1 MMVKISKLM
10 VKIETIL
17 IVKLKFQGDFRKM
30 RRCTRQVFTGPAR
43 WVLLLTL
50 ACLLPL
56 AGCGDAE
63 AEAEDRRL
71 RGMALEAQ
79 GKFHEALWEYEE
91 GLRGHVVSAAL
102 WYHAGYLYLSGGDH
116 AGAHRR
122 FKAGLRLDRECAPC
136 AEGAGTAAFALGN
149 VADALPFLERALRLE
164 PSRAAAR
171 SNVAAALGKL
181 AADVDSRYKP

>member
-1 MMVKISKLM
+1 MPGFSRQLFPG
-10 VKIETIL
+10 TP
-17 IVKLKFQGDFRKM
+17 M
-30 RRCTRQVFTGPAR
+30 R
-43 WVLLLTL
+43 VLLLTL

-56 AGCGDAE
+56 VGCGGGD

-71 RGMALEAQ
+71 RGMALEVQ

-91 GLRGHVVSAAL
+91 GLQGNVDSAAL

-122 FKAGLRLDRECAPC
+122 FKVGLRLDRECAAC
-136 AEGAGTAAFALGN
+136 AEGAGTAAFSLGN
-149 VADALPFLERALRLE
+149 VADALPFLEHALRLE

-181 AADVDSRYKP
+181 AADVDSR